1 MNKPKLIIVDN
12 NLTFQ
17 QSLTFLLNVE
27 GKVDVIGKAC
37 YGFEFDELLL
47 STTPDLILLDIDN
60 PFINGIEMVRK
71 ALKVKAGLRIIAFT
85 MFRDQNYINRMME
98 LGVVG
103 FIQKS
108 SAVLSLE
115 NDIHSFIMDEKYTVN
130 SQLLNNINRL
140 LSNKREIPVVMTSP
154 ANQATDDLYKYN

>member
-17 QSLTFLLNVE
+17 QSLSFLLNVE
-27 GKVDVIGKAC
+27 GKVDVIGRAC
-37 YGFEFDELLL
+37 YGFEFDELLS

-60 PFINGIEMVRK
+60 PYINGIEIVRK
-71 ALKVKAGLRIIAFT
+71 ALKAKVGLKIIAFT
-85 MFRDQNYINRMME
+85 MFRDENYINRMIE

-115 NDIHSFIMDEKYTVN
+115 NDIHTFIVDEKYSIN
-130 SQLLNNINRL
+130 SQLLNNINKL
-140 LSNKREIPVVMTSP
+140 LSNELVIPVVMT
-154 ANQATDDLYKYN
+154 NQSENDPDDLYKYN